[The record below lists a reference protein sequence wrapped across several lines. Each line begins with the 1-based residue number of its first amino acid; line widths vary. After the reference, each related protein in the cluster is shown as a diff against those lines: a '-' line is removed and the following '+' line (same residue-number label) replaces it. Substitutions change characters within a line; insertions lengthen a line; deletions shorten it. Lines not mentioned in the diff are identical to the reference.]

1 MGHGATRGTEH
12 DRDLDGWLPARALVY
27 QSNGVEEIWCAVGV
41 RAVDGNFIR
50 LEMRDLLFAALEEH
64 LAPVELEAR
73 NDWTTGDVGWF
84 EAIRLGMR

>member
-1 MGHGATRGTEH
+1 M
-12 DRDLDGWLPARALVY
+12 
-27 QSNGVEEIWCAVGV
+27 

-50 LEMRDLLFAALEEH
+50 PEMRDLLFAALEEH

-73 NDWTTGDVGWF
+73 NDWPTGDVGWF